1 MRGYEISKSK
11 IHPVIRKPVFCLLYY
26 PWLGS
31 WWGFRFPIPSAI
43 PVYFLIQSNEK
54 CTGMISGFQQKCWAQ
69 HWKISG
75 RDSRYFSESVPV
87 GRLDY
92 LKDGRRSMTKFK
104 KEHQEQ
110 RAHIICLRLT
120 DFELSILDDK
130 AEKCRMTR
138 SDFIRSLI
146 LSRKLTPK
154 YEIVIDSEE
163 IQALLAQY
171 GKIESNLNQIA
182 R

>member
-87 GRLDY
+87 GRLAMHP
-92 LKDGRRSMTKFK
+92 K
-104 KEHQEQ
+104 
-110 RAHIICLRLT
+110 RLT
-120 DFELSILDDK
+120 VSFWNPNRKGTIKRLMKKRSGNIWKPVTGWKSATRMGRCFRWNPWRRKIRTAGSDQSGKNGFEKQESFRK
-130 AEKCRMTR
+130 RTGNGRPKCGRY
-138 SDFIRSLI
+138 
-146 LSRKLTPK
+146 P
-154 YEIVIDSEE
+154 
-163 IQALLAQY
+163 
-171 GKIESNLNQIA
+171 
-182 R
+182 

>member
-110 RAHIICLRLT
+110 RAPWSM
-120 DFELSILDDK
+120 F
-130 AEKCRMTR
+130 R
-138 SDFIRSLI
+138 SMAMIPGRTWMLHFPLHGQDYLN
-146 LSRKLTPK
+146 RKRP
-154 YEIVIDSEE
+154 
-163 IQALLAQY
+163 LAIWRHRW
-171 GKIESNLNQIA
+171 KH
-182 R
+182 